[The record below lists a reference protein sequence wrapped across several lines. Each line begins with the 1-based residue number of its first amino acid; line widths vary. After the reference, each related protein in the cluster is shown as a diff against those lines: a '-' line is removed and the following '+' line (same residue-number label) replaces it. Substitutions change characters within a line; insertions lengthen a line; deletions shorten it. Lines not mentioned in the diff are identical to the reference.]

1 MTTFAVTTSTG
12 LTLAGNGAT
21 ARVRAAL
28 ADIEAA
34 GRPEIWI
41 TVRAADDLLAD
52 AAAVDEAVAAGKD
65 LPLAGLLLAVK
76 NNVDVA
82 GIDTTAACPGFAYTP
97 AQDAVAVSR
106 LRAAGAIV
114 LGATNLDQFA
124 TGLVGTRSPHGAVR
138 DARRPDFI
146 SGGSSSGSAVA
157 VALGL
162 ADIAV
167 GTDTAGSGRVPAG
180 LQGIVGIKA
189 TLNVVSTAGV
199 VPACRSWDAV
209 TIFARDLGT
218 AELAM
223 GTMAGGSRPWPADIR
238 LAAPAR
244 PRVAYP
250 SSLPELPLSWAAEF
264 GRQIARL
271 EAAGVKAEPIEF
283 DVFLEAARLLYDGG
297 LVAERYAAVGA
308 FVDAASEGADSAGS
322 PAGDPAGLDP
332 TVAGIVRGAGQVPA
346 HLYVADTGRLE
357 GLKRQAMARLEGFDA
372 LVVPTAPFHPTLAE
386 VAADPVG
393 VNSRMGTYTNFCNL
407 FDLSA
412 VAVPAGEAE
421 GAQFGLTVVGRT
433 FDDAVVADIARR
445 IETPAVPPA
454 LFAAGAAAA
463 RQLPAGEPWPVRAG
477 ATSVPLVVVGAHRK
491 GQPLAHQLETLGAA
505 WDGHVRTAARYRMA
519 SLDTQPPKP
528 GVYRSEDGAELVAER
543 WLLSEA
549 ALGKFLAALPEP
561 MLLGSVRLNDGSSAV
576 GFACDAVAASN
587 GKDIT
592 AYGDWLAALAASQS
606 GQEGPGDDGLGGE
619 RLEEDAAAREISG
632 QNSRNTFGAAL
643 LVGLTRGLQ
652 SGTKRA

>member
-1 MTTFAVTTSTG
+1 MSTTLTG
-12 LTLAGNGAT
+12 SGAT

-28 ADIEAA
+28 AAIEAS

-41 TVRAADDLLAD
+41 TVRAADEVLAE
-52 AAAVDEAVAAGKD
+52 AAAVDEAVAAGTD

-82 GIDTTAACPGFAYTP
+82 GIATTAACPGFAYP
-97 AQDAVAVSR
+97 PERDAAAVAR
-106 LRAAGAIV
+106 LRAAGAV
-114 LGATNLDQFA
+114 VVGATNLDQFA

-138 DARRPDFI
+138 DARRPDRI

-162 ADIAV
+162 ADIAI

-209 TIFARDLGT
+209 TIFARDLDT
-218 AELAM
+218 AELAL
-223 GTMAGGSRPWPADIR
+223 GTMAGGARPWPADVR

-250 SSLPELPLSWAAEF
+250 ASLPELPQAWADEF

-271 EAAGVKAEPIEF
+271 QASGVDAEPIEF
-283 DVFLEAARLLYDGG
+283 DVFLQASRLLYDGG

-308 FVDAASEGADSAGS
+308 FVDAAGDS
-322 PAGDPAGLDP
+322 PDNPAGLDP
-332 TVAGIVRGAGQVPA
+332 TVAGIVRRAGQVPA
-346 HLYVADTGRLE
+346 HRYVADTARLD
-357 GLKRQAMARLEGFDA
+357 GLKRQAMARLKGFDA
-372 LVVPTAPFHPTLAE
+372 LVVPTAPFHPSLAD

-407 FDLSA
+407 FDLCA
-412 VAVPAGEAE
+412 VAVPAGEMD
-421 GAQFGLTVVGRT
+421 GSQFGLTVVGRT
-433 FDDAVVADIARR
+433 FDDAVAADIARR
-445 IETPAVPPA
+445 IETPPLSPA
-454 LFAAGAAAA
+454 LFADGAAPA

-477 ATSVPLVVVGAHRK
+477 AVSVPLVVVGAHRK
-491 GQPLAHQLETLGAA
+491 GQPLAHQLETLGACWA
-505 WDGHVRTAARYRMA
+505 GQVRTAARYRMV

-549 ALGKFLAALPEP
+549 ALGHFLAALPEP

-576 GFACDAVAASN
+576 GFACDAVAASS
-587 GKDIT
+587 GSDIT
-592 AYGDWLAALAASQS
+592 RYGDWLVALAAAPG
-606 GQEGPGDDGLGGE
+606 GQEGPGQDGPGE
-619 RLEEDAAAREISG
+619 KAIGQDGHG
-632 QNSRNTFGAAL
+632 QNMPRPEASGAGDPRQGRRGTLGDAL
-643 LVGLTRGLQ
+643 LTGFTRGLH
-652 SGTKRA
+652 SGKNRS

>member
-1 MTTFAVTTSTG
+1 MSTTFAGPS
-12 LTLAGNGAT
+12 AT

-28 ADIEAA
+28 AAIEAS

-41 TVRAADDLLAD
+41 TVRAADELLAE
-52 AAAVDEAVAAGKD
+52 AAAVDAAVAAGGD

-82 GIDTTAACPGFAYTP
+82 GIDTTAACPGFAYMP
-97 AQDAVAVSR
+97 ERDAAAVAR
-106 LRAAGAIV
+106 LRAAGAV
-114 LGATNLDQFA
+114 VVGATNLDQFA

-138 DARRPDFI
+138 DARRPDRI

-162 ADIAV
+162 ADIAI

-223 GTMAGGSRPWPADIR
+223 GTMAGGARPWPADVR

-250 SSLPELPLSWAAEF
+250 SSLPELPQAWADEF

-271 EAAGVKAEPIEF
+271 QASGVDAEPIEF
-283 DVFLEAARLLYDGG
+283 DVFLQAARLLYDGG
-297 LVAERYAAVGA
+297 LVAERHAAVGA
-308 FVDAASEGADSAGS
+308 FVDAAGDS
-322 PAGDPAGLDP
+322 PANPAGLDP
-332 TVAGIVRGAGQVPA
+332 TVAGIVRRAGQVPA
-346 HLYVADTGRLE
+346 HEYVADTARLD
-357 GLKRQAMARLEGFDA
+357 GLKRQAMERLEAFDA
-372 LVVPTAPFHPTLAE
+372 LVVPTAPFHPSLAE

-407 FDLSA
+407 FDLCA
-412 VAVPAGEAE
+412 VAVPAGEVD
-421 GAQFGLTVVGRT
+421 GSQFGLTVVGRT
-433 FDDAVVADIARR
+433 FDDAVAADIARR
-445 IETPAVPPA
+445 IETPPRTPA
-454 LFAAGAAAA
+454 LFADGAALS
-463 RQLPAGEPWPVRAG
+463 RQLPAVEPWPVRAG
-477 ATSVPLVVVGAHRK
+477 ASSVPLVVVGAHRK
-491 GQPLAHQLETLGAA
+491 GQPLAHQLETLGACWA
-505 WDGHVRTAARYRMA
+505 GPVRTAARYRMVA
-519 SLDTQPPKP
+519 LDTQPPKP

-549 ALGKFLAALPEP
+549 ALGQFLAALPEP
-561 MLLGSVRLNDGSSAV
+561 MLLGAVRLNDGSSAV
-576 GFACDAVAASN
+576 GFACDAVAASS
-587 GKDIT
+587 GRDIT
-592 AYGDWLAALAASQS
+592 RYGDWLAALAALAALAGAPG
-606 GQEGPGDDGLGGE
+606 GQDGPGQDGPGQGG
-619 RLEEDAAAREISG
+619 RGQDSG
-632 QNSRNTFGAAL
+632 GTLRQAL
-643 LVGLTRGLQ
+643 LTGFTRGLPP
-652 SGTKRA
+652 GTDRR